1 MTHAVSYFRCNLRG
15 TDIGDQILLGKGKQS
30 VLCGVFLFALLA
42 SSAVL
47 AQQTEKQAGDY
58 PGAVRFA
65 SVIGIS
71 EWDSA
76 DNLEPTNGGGFDSD
90 GFNWEFS
97 LHVAAWETRYGDLL
111 VGADHGIFSHSGAGF
126 TPELSGLSARG
137 FYLTPSVKWRFGEY
151 GHLRTHLEAGAGYYK
166 IDIADAD
173 YFGGD
178 DIWKERTVGGYLGLS
193 FDFPL
198 VLAYLE
204 PTVGLKVHFF
214 DTGSPGGIGPVTGDL
229 SGPVYM
235 LQFGF
240 AMSHYE

>member
-1 MTHAVSYFRCNLRG
+1 MHKASIKTLTLHKLSG
-15 TDIGDQILLGKGKQS
+15 MGKKPAI
-30 VLCGVFLFALLA
+30 CGLFFLALLA
-42 SSAVL
+42 SGAVL
-47 AQQTEKQAGDY
+47 AQQTEKKTGYY

-65 SVIGIS
+65 SVIGLT

-76 DNLEPTNGGGFDSD
+76 NDLEPVGGGGFDSD
-90 GFNWEFS
+90 GINWEFS
-97 LHVAAWETRYGDLL
+97 LHAVAWSTRYGDLL
-111 VGADHGIFSHSGAGF
+111 VGGDHGVFSNSGAGF
-126 TPELSGLSARG
+126 IPELSGLSARG

-166 IDIADAD
+166 IDISDVD

-178 DIWKERTVGGYLGLS
+178 DIWKERTVGGYLGVS

-214 DTGSPGGIGPVTGDL
+214 DAGAAGGLGPNAGDL
-229 SGPVYM
+229 TGPVYM